1 MYRIMGRLLESSRS
15 MFFIGIKL
23 IWNDNAPTDFQ
34 NTGAKMNFDGS
45 ATPLNGSEFTL
56 YDVTSQYYNYIAN
69 KSQQAAISQ
78 IQADASQVA
87 PNYAKNITLDT
98 LAEITHT
105 NKYYFAHSF
114 TECIGESPIHYL
126 MNRRIQVGKDLLVN
140 TNHSILQ
147 IAESTGFSSQSYFS
161 QAFKKETGM
170 TPQQFRKQNTP

>member
-1 MYRIMGRLLESSRS
+1 MYISREQMIPLRAADSFLLSKEC
-15 MFFIGIKL
+15 
-23 IWNDNAPTDFQ
+23 AV
-34 NTGAKMNFDGS
+34 AKRYM
-45 ATPLNGSEFTL
+45 
-56 YDVTSQYYNYIAN
+56 
-69 KSQQAAISQ
+69 
-78 IQADASQVA
+78 DA
-87 PNYAKNITLDT
+87 NYAKNITLDT